1 METINIV
8 HLYYDLSNL
17 YGEHGNILCLKKYL
31 ENYSN
36 VNIDYLSINDDID
49 FNKYDIF
56 YLGCGNND
64 AYLKS
69 LNHLLNYKNNIVDSI
84 NNNKFFIVTGK
95 SLDLFGTSYN
105 TLDNKKID
113 TLNIFPYESWESSK
127 RLVGEQIYKFN
138 DLTIIGFENRDSILK
153 YVKTKHLFEV
163 KKGFGY
169 NSKSVIEGIHVN
181 NFYGT
186 YLLGPLL
193 VRNPYFTKYLVKEI
207 LKNKNIEYHEY
218 INVDEEKAYLEYV
231 HNFIKPE

>member
-69 LNHLLNYKNNIVDSI
+69 LNHLLNYKN
-84 NNNKFFIVTGK
+84 
-95 SLDLFGTSYN
+95 TSYN

-207 LKNKNIEYHEY
+207 LKYKNIEYHDY